1 MACVD
6 IIHTDGLVLGSS
18 NKLDDVS
25 GTSIQDYCSEG
36 GFKRGDGEFN
46 SSQPLT
52 CHVEESAAKLEPT

>member
-36 GFKRGDGEFN
+36 GW
-46 SSQPLT
+46 
-52 CHVEESAAKLEPT
+52 